1 MFDVDE
7 DGVLNLMEVQHVL
20 RCLGFKGFDEKSV
33 CFSKMSQKLIMIF
46 WKIKRIVAEVTIDQ
60 THHSLSFNEYLTLI
74 SNNRRAQPSEANLI
88 DAFGY
93 LENSETCLC

>member
-1 MFDVDE
+1 MRMGFSTWWRFNMFSDALDLKVSMKNLY
-7 DGVLNLMEVQHVL
+7 VLAKCGLDINY
-20 RCLGFKGFDEKSV
+20 D
-33 CFSKMSQKLIMIF
+33 F